1 MVFSRKGC
9 KGDGE
14 GVCVCLGEGGLRY
27 KMYDA
32 TIQCYKYLYISMIYK
47 GMLLCYPLSVQIN
60 TKDYSVTFLYDLG
73 E

>member
-27 KMYDA
+27 KMYEA
-32 TIQCYKYLYISMIYK
+32 TIQYLHISMIYK

-60 TKDYSVTFLYDLG
+60 TKGYSATFLYDLA